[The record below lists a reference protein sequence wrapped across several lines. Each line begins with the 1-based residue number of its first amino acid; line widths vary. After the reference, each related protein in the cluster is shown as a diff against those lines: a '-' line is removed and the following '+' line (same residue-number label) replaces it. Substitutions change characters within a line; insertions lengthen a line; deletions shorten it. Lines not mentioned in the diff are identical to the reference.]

1 MSCVIERELA
11 PIQKLSGKAAKTG
24 NLQFLKLEVTVYNNT
39 ALCIWRE
46 EIILVIKETTG
57 DHDEETEAER
67 ITSRQGKTEGI
78 SLTKIPSV
86 AIKWSP
92 DEKAKGKK
100 GAEGF
105 ASSDWGVLIP
115 SFGATNVLSSPLPL
129 SCSFCLYS
137 SQQFFLLSAA
147 SEDGSK
153 ENLFL
158 TMDMGVEHDVLS
170 GGVGEKRS
178 GQQKSGSN
186 HSLPKESSV
195 LRFVRAAEGREGEE
209 KSISSPSET

>member
-24 NLQFLKLEVTVYNNT
+24 NLQFLKIEVTVYNNS
-39 ALCIWRE
+39 ALCVWGE

-57 DHDEETEAER
+57 NHDEETEAER
-67 ITSRQGKTEGI
+67 ITSRQGKREGI
-78 SLTKIPSV
+78 ALTKIPSV

-92 DEKAKGKK
+92 DEKVKGKK

-105 ASSDWGVLIP
+105 ASSDWGVQIP
-115 SFGATNVLSSPLPL
+115 SFRATNDALISPASFLLLLPLFISAALSSL
-129 SCSFCLYS
+129 SSWWRWLQRKLVS
-137 SQQFFLLSAA
+137 HHGHGL
-147 SEDGSK
+147 
-153 ENLFL
+153 
-158 TMDMGVEHDVLS
+158 EHDVLS
-170 GGVGEKRS
+170 GEVGEKHS
-178 GQQKSGSN
+178 GRQKSGSN

-195 LRFVRAAEGREGEE
+195 LRFVRAAEGREVGK

>member
-1 MSCVIERELA
+1 MER
-11 PIQKLSGKAAKTG
+11 G
-24 NLQFLKLEVTVYNNT
+24 
-39 ALCIWRE
+39 
-46 EIILVIKETTG
+46 
-57 DHDEETEAER
+57 
-67 ITSRQGKTEGI
+67 RQGKTEGI

>member
-46 EIILVIKETTG
+46 GIILVIKETTG

-86 AIKWSP
+86 AIK
-92 DEKAKGKK
+92 
-100 GAEGF
+100 
-105 ASSDWGVLIP
+105 
-115 SFGATNVLSSPLPL
+115 
-129 SCSFCLYS
+129 
-137 SQQFFLLSAA
+137 
-147 SEDGSK
+147 
-153 ENLFL
+153 
-158 TMDMGVEHDVLS
+158 
-170 GGVGEKRS
+170 
-178 GQQKSGSN
+178 
-186 HSLPKESSV
+186 
-195 LRFVRAAEGREGEE
+195 
-209 KSISSPSET
+209 